1 MTISTP
7 MRKTKMRANE
17 KFLQSL
23 CYMNSEMIKDK
34 KADKPWRYTNVKKRY
49 ATFEEARKHNRL
61 TNCVTGVQMGLLMA
75 GLPSGINHWYGSQGK
90 IVYTSDKGKKVVP
103 QYFEIKHPNKT
114 TQTLYKNG
122 ELCDGDFLIYKGMN
136 HTNCY
141 FGGDLSFDSGHAF
154 TTPKSGELAVFN
166 KWIGKLTYKTAKVGT
181 ILRLK
186 DRAHY
191 RVQCGA
197 YSDIGKYEEQV
208 QKVEEAGFKTT
219 KIVEDGMMKVQ
230 VGYFSGKTNAERMAA
245 HVREK
250 GIDVFVKEI

>member
-1 MTISTP
+1 MTISTQT
-7 MRKTKMRANE
+7 RKTKMRANE

-122 ELCDGDFLIYKGMN
+122 ELCDGDILIFCGMN
-136 HTNCY
+136 HTNAY
-141 FGGDLSFDSGHAF
+141 YSGDKVFDSGHAF
-154 TTPKSGELAVFN
+154 CTPKSGEMTVFN

-186 DRAHY
+186 DRARY

-197 YSDIGKYEEQV
+197 YNSYDKYTEQANRI
-208 QKVEEAGFKTT
+208 KAKGFPVTC
-219 KIVEDGMMKVQ
+219 IEEDGMYKVQ
-230 VGYFSGKTNAERMAA
+230 VGYFSGKTNADRYAEKVKAA
-245 HVREK
+245 
-250 GIDVFVKEI
+250 GIDVFVKEV